1 MIKSIHARNNVSQ
14 TPLLFMRTTF
24 RKLKWKHHLIF
35 VIGINLSAFGVLR
48 GGEGLDPEYPF

>member
-1 MIKSIHARNNVSQ
+1 MTKSIHARNNVSQ

-48 GGEGLDPEYPF
+48 GGVRS